1 MRIFLDEAGPFLP
14 PTSTASSYSLVLAL
28 VVPHSC
34 EKELFYEFLR
44 LRDSWPKQQI
54 EIKGSTLNEALAAQV
69 IELLASFDVVVD
81 FIAVDMTL
89 VVVRQSQPGWLS
101 RLGPEA
107 AAPPF
112 PRTVV
117 EVWDELMS
125 SAKSM
130 ILDQPST
137 PRVAGS

>member
-1 MRIFLDEAGPFLP
+1 
-14 PTSTASSYSLVLAL
+14 
-28 VVPHSC
+28 
-34 EKELFYEFLR
+34 
-44 LRDSWPKQQI
+44 
-54 EIKGSTLNEALAAQV
+54 V

-101 RLGPEA
+101 RLGPET

-117 EVWDELMS
+117 EVWDELIS